1 LPPEILAPNGTLR
14 ESDTS
19 SGKNFPR
26 PMLAIRDNLAQCL
39 SALHAHK
46 LRASLTMLGL
56 TMGVATLITVMTIVE
71 GANLYVE
78 NKIANL
84 GTNVFQIA
92 RTPFAVTDFN
102 VIIKSLKYRKIEMDD
117 VRAIQEGCLAC
128 DEVGATAS
136 ASTKA
141 RYEDKESTDVNFYG
155 QTANMASIDTRQVQ
169 YGRYFTSWEAD
180 HRASV
185 CLLGDTIVQRLFL
198 GVDPIGK
205 TIRIGND
212 EFTVIGVIEK
222 VGSVLGQDQD
232 NFAIVPLP
240 LFLEIQGLHT
250 TSLTINVKTSAR
262 NFDTAQDQAQLIL
275 RARRHLGPEME
286 NDFFIG
292 TKDSYMALWKSIS
305 SAFFGVFILVSAISV
320 VIGGIVIMNVM
331 LVSVTLRKR
340 EIGVRRALGATQGD
354 ILKQFIT
361 ESFMQ
366 CIAGGVIGIALGFL
380 VALLLRT
387 YTPFP
392 ASVRTSVA
400 VMGVIM
406 SSAVGL
412 FFGIYPALRAAKLDP
427 VVALRSD

>member
-1 LPPEILAPNGTLR
+1 
-14 ESDTS
+14 
-19 SGKNFPR
+19 
-26 PMLAIRDNLAQCL
+26 MLAIRDNLALCV

-102 VIIKSLKYRKIEMDD
+102 VIIKALKYRKIEMDD
-117 VRAIQEGCLAC
+117 VRAIQEGCTAC

-141 RYEDKESTDVNFYG
+141 RYGDKESTDVNFYG
-155 QTANMASIDTRQVQ
+155 QTANMASIDTREVR

-185 CLLGDTIVQRLFL
+185 CLIGDTIVQRLFL

-205 TIRIGND
+205 TIRVGND
-212 EFTVIGVIEK
+212 EFTVIGIIEK

-232 NFAIVPLP
+232 NFVIVPLP

-250 TSLTINVKTSAR
+250 TSLTINVKTSAG
-262 NFDTAQDQAQLIL
+262 NFEKAQDQAQLIL
-275 RARRHLGPEME
+275 RARRHLGPNME

-340 EIGVRRALGATQGD
+340 EIGVRRALGATQRD

-427 VVALRSD
+427 VVALRSE

>member
-1 LPPEILAPNGTLR
+1 
-14 ESDTS
+14 
-19 SGKNFPR
+19 
-26 PMLAIRDNLAQCL
+26 MLAIRDNLAQCV

-56 TMGVATLITVMTIVE
+56 TMGVATLITVMTIVQ

-102 VIIKSLKYRKIEMDD
+102 VIIKALKYKMIEMDD
-117 VRAIQEGCLAC
+117 VRAIQEGCPAC

-136 ASTKA
+136 ASVKS
-141 RYEDKESTDVNFYG
+141 RYQDKESSDVNFYG
-155 QTANMASIDTRQVQ
+155 QTANMAGIDTREVQ
-169 YGRYFTSWEAD
+169 YGRYFTSWEAE

-185 CLLGDTIVQRLFL
+185 CLIGDTIVQRLFL

-205 TIRIGND
+205 TIRIGNE
-212 EFTVIGVIEK
+212 EFTVIGIMEK
-222 VGSVLGQDQD
+222 IGSVLGQDQD
-232 NFAIVPLP
+232 NFVIVPLP

-250 TSLTINVKTSAR
+250 ISLTINVKTSAG
-262 NFDTAQDQAQLIL
+262 NFETAQDEAQLIL
-275 RARRHLGPEME
+275 RARRHLGGKTE

-331 LVSVTLRKR
+331 LVSVTLRRR
-340 EIGVRRALGATQGD
+340 EIGVRRAMGATQGD

-380 VALLLRT
+380 VALVLRT

>member
-1 LPPEILAPNGTLR
+1 MAE
-14 ESDTS
+14 
-19 SGKNFPR
+19 
-26 PMLAIRDNLAQCL
+26 CV
-39 SALHAHK
+39 SALNAHK

-102 VIIKSLKYRKIEMDD
+102 IIIKALKYKKIETDD
-117 VRAIQEGCLAC
+117 LRAILEGCTAC
-128 DEVGATAS
+128 GEVGATAS
-136 ASTKA
+136 ASVKA

-155 QTANMASIDTRQVQ
+155 QTPNMANIDSRSVE
-169 YGRYFTSWEAD
+169 YGRYFSAWEAD
-180 HRASV
+180 HRANV
-185 CLLGDTIVQRLFL
+185 CLIGDTIVERLFL
-198 GVDPIGK
+198 GLDPIGK
-205 TIRIGND
+205 SIRIGND
-212 EFTVIGVIEK
+212 EFMVIGIVEK

-232 NFAIVPLP
+232 NFVIVPLP
-240 LFLEIQGLHT
+240 VFLEIQGAHT
-250 TSLTINVKTSAR
+250 TSLTINVKTSTA
-262 NFDTAQDQAQLIL
+262 NFETAQDQTQLIL
-275 RARRHLGPEME
+275 RSRRHLGPQME

-320 VIGGIVIMNVM
+320 IIGGIVIMNVM

-340 EIGVRRALGATQGD
+340 EIGVRRAMGATQGD

-366 CIAGGVIGIALGFL
+366 CIAGGIIGIALGFL
-380 VALLLRT
+380 VALVLRT

-427 VVALRSD
+427 VVALRSE

>member
-1 LPPEILAPNGTLR
+1 LA
-14 ESDTS
+14 E
-19 SGKNFPR
+19 
-26 PMLAIRDNLAQCL
+26 CV
-39 SALHAHK
+39 SALNAHK

-102 VIIKSLKYRKIEMDD
+102 IIIKALKYKKIETDD
-117 VRAIQEGCLAC
+117 LRAILEGCTAC
-128 DEVGATAS
+128 GEVGATAS
-136 ASTKA
+136 ASVKA

-155 QTANMASIDTRQVQ
+155 QTPNMANIDSRSVE
-169 YGRYFTSWEAD
+169 YGRYFSAWEAD
-180 HRASV
+180 HRANV
-185 CLLGDTIVQRLFL
+185 CLIGDTIVERLFL
-198 GVDPIGK
+198 GLDPIGK
-205 TIRIGND
+205 SIRIGND
-212 EFTVIGVIEK
+212 EFMVIGIVEK

-232 NFAIVPLP
+232 NFVIVPLP
-240 LFLEIQGLHT
+240 VFLEIQGAHT
-250 TSLTINVKTSAR
+250 TSLTINVKTSTA
-262 NFDTAQDQAQLIL
+262 NFETAQDQTQLIL
-275 RARRHLGPEME
+275 RSRRHLGPQME

-340 EIGVRRALGATQGD
+340 EIGVRRAMGATQGD

-366 CIAGGVIGIALGFL
+366 CIAGGIIGIALGFL
-380 VALLLRT
+380 VALVLRT

-427 VVALRSD
+427 VVALRSE